1 MTHIAKEDKLHIKN
15 LELIE
20 RLHDEIKHKVTVLS
34 REVHENPG
42 LKPILDKYI
51 DHVKSRTDEAR
62 ALQQYFHFLLE
73 SLHEIET
80 HSTSSSNGSNRKTL
94 HSAPL
99 KKLNSASLRQLNI
112 DEKAILFELNKWSDI
127 VNASKN
133 S

>member
-20 RLHDEIKHKVTVLS
+20 RLHDEIKNKVKVLS

-51 DHVKSRTDEAR
+51 DHVKSRNDEAH
-62 ALQQYFHFLLE
+62 ALQRYFHFLLE
-73 SLHEIET
+73 SLYKIENNPT
-80 HSTSSSNGSNRKTL
+80 SSNGSNRKTL